1 MYCRNLLLNSSFELD
16 DDYWLQAVQPTI
28 KADNAYHA
36 FKCAALQCR
45 DTVSYNYMASK
56 PVTIIQGHKCYAGF
70 FAKGT
75 KELVSNFTLWDL
87 PCNTGFTAFQVR
99 VNETWQLYSS
109 VTTIQYGF
117 TQANCLLYSDVG
129 TAQGSS
135 NSVFFDAVFLVD
147 LTEAFGAGKEPS
159 KEWCDTH
166 IFYEGDQ
173 CRVVNGSEVLADLT
187 EQLGVPL
194 DTKILHRLKL
204 SDGSY
209 TVENFV
215 AFWMPVFDR
224 VLADCV
230 YGNPKGCFDSAV
242 FNRIEYNMQ
251 YLSYMVEQQGY
262 YPIHYN
268 HEAVQRDFY
277 LLTDTWNRL
286 KLSILNCK
294 EFYAAVADFPA
305 VSFSEPCELVDYVQ
319 INKVEYMQ
327 WLLYKHLSKLVSDA
341 YCVNDMYVGEYMI
354 GGVGT

>member
-16 DDYWLQAVQPTI
+16 NEFWSYSGLPTI
-28 KADNAYHA
+28 ETDNAFHGS
-36 FKCAALQCR
+36 KCASITCTDTTSWHYYACNPFEITQEHKYYFGGRIRGTGTLAVALSLYNLHMDR
-45 DTVSYNYMASK
+45 PWDSIRPTVDAS
-56 PVTIIQGHKCYAGF
+56 
-70 FAKGT
+70 
-75 KELVSNFTLWDL
+75 
-87 PCNTGFTAFQVR
+87 
-99 VNETWQLYSS
+99 WQLYSKIA
-109 VTTIQYGF
+109 VGPTGWTA
-117 TQANCLLYSDVG
+117 ANALMYSDLG

-135 NSVFFDAVFLVD
+135 NKIFYDALFLVD

-173 CRVVNGSEVLADLT
+173 CHVVNGSEVLADLT
-187 EQLGVPL
+187 KQLGTPL
-194 DTKILHRLKL
+194 DTKILRRLKL

-242 FNRIEYNMQ
+242 FNRIEHNMQ
-251 YLSYMVEQQGY
+251 YLSYMIEQQGY

-286 KLSILNCK
+286 KQSMLNCK
-294 EFYAAVADFPA
+294 AFYAAVADFPV

-319 INKVEYMQ
+319 INNVEYMQ
-327 WLLYKHLSKLVSDA
+327 WLLYQHLSKLVADT
-341 YCVNDMYVGEYMI
+341 YCVNDMYVGDYLI